1 MKINTKPFALLAT
14 TAIFMLG
21 GCSEPEQEQQAEVIR
36 PAKLIQITAADN
48 VKEFRFPAVVEAL
61 SSKNL
66 VFQQSGQIISLKVRE
81 GDNVEQGQVI
91 AELDKRIYQNQLD
104 AAQTQYDTSK
114 IEFERAER
122 LIKAD
127 AIAKSIYDQRET
139 AFNVSSTALDNAKKA
154 LEDTT
159 LIAPFTGLIANT
171 HVEELDAVTPATPIV
186 TIQTDGPAEAK
197 VKIPA
202 SLVSQMKRVAPVETF
217 VILDSKGAQPLPGK
231 MVGAIGLAD
240 ERSQTFEV
248 NFSFTPSENMTV
260 LPGMTGV
267 VVSKIMFNDEA
278 NLIGK
283 ILIPMGAVVSD
294 ADGQFVWLVDTST
307 YKVTRR
313 NISVGGIEGDTITVE
328 GGIQAGDVIVGAG
341 GAYLQDGMK
350 IRPLES

>member
-1 MKINTKPFALLAT
+1 MKINTKRFALLAT

-48 VKEFRFPAVVEAL
+48 VREFRFPAVVEAL

-81 GDNVEQGQVI
+81 GDNIEQGQVI
-91 AELDKRIYQNQLD
+91 AELDRRVYQNQLD

-127 AIAKSIYDQRET
+127 AIAKSIFDQRET
-139 AFNVSSTALDNAKKA
+139 SYNVASTALDNAKKA
-154 LEDTT
+154 LEDTV

-171 HVEELDAVTPATPIV
+171 YVEELDAVTPASPIV

-202 SLVSQMKRVAPVETF
+202 SLVSQIKRIAPVETF
-217 VILDSKGAQPLPGK
+217 VILDSKGAQPLPGQ

-248 NFSFTPSENMTV
+248 NFRFTPSPNMTV

-267 VVSKIMFNDEA
+267 VVSKLMFNDEA
-278 NLIGK
+278 DLIGK

-294 ADGQFVWLVDTST
+294 AGSQFVWVVDTST

-313 NISVGGIEGDTITVE
+313 NIKVGAIEGDSIIVE
-328 GGIQAGDVIVGAG
+328 GGIQSGDVIVGAG
-341 GAYLQDGMK
+341 GAYLQDGMQ